1 MHKELGEDRSV
12 VPQICSRR
20 DNSIQT
26 AMLILVFRS
35 STGGEQLTLS
45 LKMKI
50 AFLMDVLNV
59 TKNNNKR

>member
-1 MHKELGEDRSV
+1 MHKEFGEDRSV
-12 VPQICSRR
+12 VPQICSRT
-20 DNSIQT
+20 DNSIQI

-50 AFLMDVLNV
+50 VFLMDVLNV